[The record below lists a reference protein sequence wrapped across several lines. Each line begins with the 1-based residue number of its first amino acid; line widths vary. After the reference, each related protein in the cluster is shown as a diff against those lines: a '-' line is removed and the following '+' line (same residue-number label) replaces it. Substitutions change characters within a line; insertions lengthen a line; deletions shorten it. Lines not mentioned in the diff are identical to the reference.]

1 MKSRERML
9 WKGIM
14 AGFICLIT
22 LVVFP
27 VSAVAADNGL
37 STMNAGAAI
46 ALDADITLDNEELD
60 KIVSEVVAISENEVS
75 KTSKPESTLVMAN
88 VKESLN
94 VRAQADDNSE
104 KVGVLYKD
112 CGGKILEQQ
121 GEWTK
126 IQSGDVVGWAKTQFL
141 LFGDEAESLAGEV
154 GNLVAK
160 ANTDALRVHKSKSNG
175 TDIYGLMAVNDEV
188 IAVEEQGDWVAIDFD
203 GQTGYV
209 LSEYVSIDFKIDA
222 GETMEVIQERER
234 KEAEEKAKLIENRGA
249 VPADVSEL
257 TLLAA
262 LIQCE
267 AGGESYEGQLAV
279 GAVVMN
285 RLRSGAYPNALQGVI
300 YASGQFTPALNGK
313 VARVAENGPKE
324 SCYQAAQ
331 EALNGLSNVGGA
343 THFKRVGLHDGYVMG
358 NHVFW

>member
-1 MKSRERML
+1 MKSKERIL
-9 WKGIM
+9 WKGIV
-14 AGFICLIT
+14 AFLFGLIT
-22 LVVFP
+22 LVQFP
-27 VSAVAADNGL
+27 VSTVAADSAL
-37 STMNAGAAI
+37 SSLNAGAAI

-141 LFGDEAESLAGEV
+141 FFGDEAESLAGEV

-249 VPADVSEL
+249 VPADVSE
-257 TLLAA
+257 
-262 LIQCE
+262 
-267 AGGESYEGQLAV
+267 
-279 GAVVMN
+279 
-285 RLRSGAYPNALQGVI
+285 
-300 YASGQFTPALNGK
+300 
-313 VARVAENGPKE
+313 
-324 SCYQAAQ
+324 
-331 EALNGLSNVGGA
+331 
-343 THFKRVGLHDGYVMG
+343 
-358 NHVFW
+358 

>member
-27 VSAVAADNGL
+27 VSAVA
-37 STMNAGAAI
+37 
-46 ALDADITLDNEELD
+46 ADITLDNEELD

-126 IQSGDVVGWAKTQFL
+126 IQFL
-141 LFGDEAESLAGEV
+141 FFGDEAESLAGEV

-234 KEAEEKAKLIENRGA
+234 KEAEEKAKLI
-249 VPADVSEL
+249 D
-257 TLLAA
+257 
-262 LIQCE
+262 
-267 AGGESYEGQLAV
+267 
-279 GAVVMN
+279 
-285 RLRSGAYPNALQGVI
+285 
-300 YASGQFTPALNGK
+300 ASGQFTPALNGK

-331 EALNGLSNVGGA
+331 EALNGYSNVGGA
-343 THFKRVGLHDGYVMG
+343 THFKRVGLHDGFVIG

>member
-1 MKSRERML
+1 MKSKERIL
-9 WKGIM
+9 WKGI
-14 AGFICLIT
+14 AAFVFGLIT
-22 LVVFP
+22 LVCFP
-27 VSAVAADNGL
+27 ASTVAADSAL
-37 STMNAGAAI
+37 TSLNAGAAI

-75 KTSKPESTLVMAN
+75 KTDAPSSTLVMAN
-88 VKESLN
+88 VKQSLN
-94 VRAQADDNSE
+94 VRAEANEDSE
-104 KVGVLYKD
+104 KVGELYTD

-121 GEWTK
+121 GNWTK
-126 IQSGDVVGWAKTQFL
+126 IQSGDVVGWAKNEYL
-141 LFGDEAESLAGEV
+141 IFGSEAETLASEV

-160 ANTDALRVHKSKSNG
+160 ANTDALSVHKSNSESAE
-175 TDIYGLMAVNDEV
+175 IYGLMAVNDEV
-188 IAVEEQGDWVAIDFD
+188 IAIEKQGDWVAIDFN

-209 LSEYVSIDFKIDA
+209 SSKYVSVDFKIDS
-222 GETMEVIQERER
+222 GETMDVIKERAR
-234 KEAEEKAKLIENRGA
+234 KEAEEKAKMTENRGA
-249 VPADVSEL
+249 VPADVSDL

-285 RLRSGAYPNALQGVI
+285 RLRSGAYPSSLQGVI

-313 VARVAENGPKE
+313 VAKVAANGPKA
-324 SCYQAAQ
+324 SCFQAAQ
-331 EALNGLSNVGGA
+331 EALNGMSNVGGA
-343 THFKRVGLHDGYVMG
+343 THFKRVGLHDGYTIG

>member
-1 MKSRERML
+1 MKSKERML

-14 AGFICLIT
+14 ALVIGMIT
-22 LVVFP
+22 LVNFP
-27 VSAVAADNGL
+27 VSAVAASNGL
-37 STMNAGAAI
+37 EPLNAGAAI

-75 KTSKPESTLVMAN
+75 KTSKPVSTLVMAK
-88 VKESLN
+88 VKQSLN
-94 VRAQADDNSE
+94 IRAEADENSE
-104 KVGVLYKD
+104 KVGELYID
-112 CGGKILEQQ
+112 CGGKILEQT
-121 GEWTK
+121 GNWTK
-126 IQSGDVVGWAKTQFL
+126 LQSGDVVGWAKNEYL
-141 LFGDEAESLAGEV
+141 LFGDEAEALATEV

-160 ANTDALRVHKSKSNG
+160 ANTDALSVHKSKS
-175 TDIYGLMAVNDEV
+175 DSSEIYGILAMNDEV
-188 IAVEEQGDWVAIDFD
+188 IAIEEQGDWVAIDFD

-209 LSEYVSIDFKIDA
+209 SSKYINVDFKIDA
-222 GETMEVIQERER
+222 GETIEVIKERAQ
-234 KEAEEKAKLIENRGA
+234 KEAEEKAKMIENRGA
-249 VPADVSEL
+249 VPADVSDL

-285 RLRSGAYPNALQGVI
+285 RLRTGAYPNSLQGVI

-313 VARVAENGPKE
+313 VARVAESGPKE
-324 SCYQAAQ
+324 SCFQAAQ
-331 EALNGLSNVGGA
+331 EALNGASNVGGA
-343 THFKRVGLHDGYVMG
+343 THFKRVGLHDGFTIG